1 MNKCPLLDGAP
12 QAVQNRMGASPC
24 VQQAPAHNI
33 PAASGDITNPRKT
46 MAAMLPARLTVALAQ
61 PLTLPNERGQ

>member
-12 QAVQNRMGASPC
+12 QAVQNRMGAFPC
-24 VQQAPAHNI
+24 MQQVLLTHS

-46 MAAMLPARLTVALAQ
+46 MAAMLPARLTVVRAQ